1 MKDLTEQDFLSGK
14 VNLHIHTN
22 YSDGKADFKK
32 VLDNAKKNGYKLISI
47 TDHNTVEGHKHYQD
61 EILVTG
67 VEFDCWF
74 GYVFIHLLAYN
85 IDVNHPSLC
94 PFLAKTKAETATV
107 KAEKKETAAAKAIET
122 KKDTTKKLETKA
134 AVLVDTPEVQ
144 AEEVK
149 ETVKKA
155 AKKVAAKAD
164 DTAEK
169 AVKTVKKAA
178 AKKTAAKTTKKAEL
192 KTEFFL
198 QFSGKEYTEKE
209 ILKKVKDVWTKD
221 LKNKVGDMKDV
232 KIYLKPE
239 ESAAYYVVNGD
250 TTGRV
255 DL

>member
-1 MKDLTEQDFLSGK
+1 MVTKKTSLT
-14 VNLHIHTN
+14 
-22 YSDGKADFKK
+22 
-32 VLDNAKKNGYKLISI
+32 
-47 TDHNTVEGHKHYQD
+47 
-61 EILVTG
+61 
-67 VEFDCWF
+67 
-74 GYVFIHLLAYN
+74 
-85 IDVNHPSLC
+85 
-94 PFLAKTKAETATV
+94 TKAETATV

-155 AKKVAAKAD
+155 AKKVAAKAE

-169 AVKTVKKAA
+169 AVKTVKKA

-250 TTGRV
+250 TTGKI

>member
-1 MKDLTEQDFLSGK
+1 MVT
-14 VNLHIHTN
+14 
-22 YSDGKADFKK
+22 KK
-32 VLDNAKKNGYKLISI
+32 TSS
-47 TDHNTVEGHKHYQD
+47 T
-61 EILVTG
+61 
-67 VEFDCWF
+67 
-74 GYVFIHLLAYN
+74 
-85 IDVNHPSLC
+85 
-94 PFLAKTKAETATV
+94 TKAETATV

-134 AVLVDTPEVQ
+134 AVLVDTPEDQ

-149 ETVKKA
+149 E
-155 AKKVAAKAD
+155 KVAAKAE

-178 AKKTAAKTTKKAEL
+178 AKKTATKTTKKADL

-250 TTGRV
+250 TTGKI

>member
-1 MKDLTEQDFLSGK
+1 MVT
-14 VNLHIHTN
+14 
-22 YSDGKADFKK
+22 KK
-32 VLDNAKKNGYKLISI
+32 TSS
-47 TDHNTVEGHKHYQD
+47 T
-61 EILVTG
+61 
-67 VEFDCWF
+67 
-74 GYVFIHLLAYN
+74 
-85 IDVNHPSLC
+85 
-94 PFLAKTKAETATV
+94 TKAETATV

-155 AKKVAAKAD
+155 AKKVAAKAE

-169 AVKTVKKAA
+169 AVKTVKKAD
-178 AKKTAAKTTKKAEL
+178 L

-250 TTGRV
+250 TTGKI

>member
-1 MKDLTEQDFLSGK
+1 MVT
-14 VNLHIHTN
+14 
-22 YSDGKADFKK
+22 KK
-32 VLDNAKKNGYKLISI
+32 TSS
-47 TDHNTVEGHKHYQD
+47 T
-61 EILVTG
+61 
-67 VEFDCWF
+67 
-74 GYVFIHLLAYN
+74 
-85 IDVNHPSLC
+85 
-94 PFLAKTKAETATV
+94 TKAETATV

-149 ETVKKA
+149 EA
-155 AKKVAAKAD
+155 AKKVAAKAE

-169 AVKTVKKAA
+169 AVKTVKKA

-209 ILKKVKDVWTKD
+209 ILKKVKDVWTKN

-250 TTGRV
+250 TTGKI